1 MTIQYD
7 PAHISRFYDQ
17 YGEREW
23 DRFDDATAPINRV
36 NYHIHRTYLE
46 RYIASGDRVLE
57 VGAGAGR
64 FTINLARLGATVTV
78 GDISPGQ
85 LALNGE
91 KVRAAGC
98 EGSVAAREALDVV
111 DLSHYPTDSF
121 DATVCYGGPISYV
134 FDRADDAVGE
144 LVRVTKPGGHILLSV
159 MSLIGSTGELLPGVV
174 EVAREQGVDA
184 IERVIATGDVYG
196 NVAAGG
202 HYCRMYRWLE
212 LQQLLSRQSC
222 TIVAASASN
231 HLSVANEATLQSIVA
246 DGPLWDAFLRWEE
259 ELCREPGALDGGTHI
274 IAVVR
279 KSDGVGHDFV
289 CTALANVVDSR

>member
-1 MTIQYD
+1 MTVQYD
-7 PAHISRFYDQ
+7 PAHISSFYDQ

-23 DRFDDATAPINRV
+23 DRFDDATTPINKV

-46 RYIASGDRVLE
+46 RYIAPGDRVLE

-64 FTINLARLGATVTV
+64 FTIDLARRGATVTV

-98 EGSVAAREALDVV
+98 EGSVAAREMLDVV
-111 DLSHYPTDSF
+111 DLSRYPTDHF

-134 FDRADDAVGE
+134 FDRADEAVGE
-144 LVRVTKPGGHILLSV
+144 LVRVTKPRGHILLSV
-159 MSLIGSTGELLPGVV
+159 MSLVGSTAHGLPVIVELV
-174 EVAREQGVDA
+174 RQQGVDA
-184 IERVIATGDVYG
+184 VQRVIATGDLYG
-196 NVAAGG
+196 DVAAGE
-202 HYCRMYRWLE
+202 HHCRMYRWSALRD
-212 LQQLLSRQSC
+212 LLSRQPC

-231 HLSVANEATLQSIVA
+231 YLSVANGSTLQEIIG
-246 DGPLWDAFLRWEE
+246 DEPLWDAFLRWEE

-274 IAVVR
+274 IAVAR
-279 KSDGVGHDFV
+279 KNDGVV
-289 CTALANVVDSR
+289 ESRES

>member
-1 MTIQYD
+1 MTVQYD

-23 DRFDDATAPINRV
+23 DRFDDATTPINRV
-36 NYHIHRTYLE
+36 NYHIHRMYLE

-64 FTINLARLGATVTV
+64 FTIDLARLGATVTV

-85 LALNGE
+85 LTLNWE

-111 DLSHYPTDSF
+111 DLSRYPTDSF

-134 FDRADDAVGE
+134 FDRADEAVGE

-184 IERVIATGDVYG
+184 VERVMVTGDVYG

-202 HYCRMYRWLE
+202 HYCRMYRWSG
-212 LQQLLSRQSC
+212 LQQLLSRQPC

-231 HLSVANEATLQSIVA
+231 HLAVANDAVLQGIVDDA
-246 DGPLWDAFLRWEE
+246 PLWQAFLGWEE
-259 ELCREPGALDGGTHI
+259 DLCQEPGALDGGTHI
-274 IAVVR
+274 IAIVR
-279 KSDGVGHDFV
+279 KNRRNNEVESS
-289 CTALANVVDSR
+289 T